1 MRVNLNLVDSN
12 GEQFPAVGFVNA
24 WTNNETGRICTG
36 KKVYPT
42 LAEALRRGKTPDGCT
57 HEGVINLS
65 EYMNDETVTNAQL
78 AAKEAAI
85 EALDTRLF
93 NLLDIP
99 FGQVIR
105 PAPITRR

>member
-1 MRVNLNLVDSN
+1 MRVNLNLVDLN
-12 GEQFPAVGFVNA
+12 GDAFPTVGFVNA
-24 WTNNETGRICTG
+24 WTNNETGRIQTG
-36 KKVYPT
+36 KKVY
-42 LAEALRRGKTPDGCT
+42 ASIEEAHRRSKTPDGCT

-65 EYMNDETVTNAQL
+65 QYMNDETVSNAIR

-93 NLLDIP
+93 NLLMIS
-99 FGQVIR
+99 FGVVAR